1 MNITITLYSE
11 MDQRTYINVQRWR
24 EICIGDETFVY
35 LYEKG
40 GMNRCYINVKDI
52 RRMTIEEQTDEEKA

>member
-1 MNITITLYSE
+1 MTIIIHLYSE
-11 MDQRTYINVQRWR
+11 MEPRTYINVQRWR
-24 EICIGDETFVY
+24 ELTIGDETFVY

-40 GMNRCYINVKDI
+40 GMNRCYIDVKDI